1 MINRV
6 SIPMKNHLCI
16 LLAALALALECST
29 VYGEEPVNVSGVYPH
44 LTMWNAEGECGTGA
58 VVLWQGELWV
68 ITYAPHQPGGSSDKL
83 YRIDEETQ
91 ISKRDLLDK
100 GYLARYVREREGY
113 FYPIAD
119 HQYRRVVRMSIGQ
132 AREQYR
138 QGFNQKNE
146 NAPINIYKDH
156 ARVDIS
162 LKSISF
168 IEKGVAQVR
177 FIATVIDADSE
188 ERHHRI
194 ATVHYDYEPAAT
206 IPLSVLADNALGF
219 AVSEYRSSAGK
230 SFERS
235 KTAWATTTAFW

>member
-1 MINRV
+1 MAMALWKRQLSTPAEKSRAEKAMERFFDWDYDIYESARRRSRV
-6 SIPMKNHLCI
+6 AWIVAALSTTLAVVAVAAV
-16 LLAALALALECST
+16 AALAPLKSIEA
-29 VYGEEPVNVSGVYPH
+29 VFVRVD
-44 LTMWNAEGECGTGA
+44 NATGA
-58 VVLWQGELWV
+58 VDV
-68 ITYAPHQPGGSSDKL
+68 L

-219 AVSEYRSSAGK
+219 AVSEYRSEPEDAG
-230 SFERS
+230 
-235 KTAWATTTAFW
+235 